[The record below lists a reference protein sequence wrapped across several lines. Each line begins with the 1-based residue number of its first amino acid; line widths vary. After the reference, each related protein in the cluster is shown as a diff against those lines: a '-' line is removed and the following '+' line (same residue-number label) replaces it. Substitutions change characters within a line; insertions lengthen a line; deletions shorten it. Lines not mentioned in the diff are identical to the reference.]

1 MVKLK
6 KILFATLVAVCSFTN
21 VMLASA
27 QINGTMLSATPN
39 SGFVEDDDDDVIDE
53 LWGTPIL
60 AYGGSLSPEQLEET
74 KAIFGIT
81 NSQFDSVAVTGEDLV
96 RFLRGGNPN
105 ANMYSSALIT
115 KGTTGSGTAVS
126 IMTPDKITRVTE
138 EQYTNAMITAG
149 ITDSIVYVASPVPVT
164 GESALTGIYK
174 AYADRGTDLE
184 QDRMEV
190 AQQELET
197 TSSIANEHA
206 ENEDFDST
214 DLDNALID
222 IKLALADIKERD
234 GETASDAKVA
244 EVVQDALKKNNLDQI
259 ITSTQAESLAN
270 FARNFQNTSAI
281 DSAQVR
287 EQLEGLANN
296 IAGGLRQIRDAAEGT
311 GLWTQIQNGVSRLVQ
326 MARNFFSR

>member
-1 MVKLK
+1 MK
-6 KILFATLVAVCSFTN
+6 KIFMASLVAIFSLTN

-27 QINGTMLSATPN
+27 QINGTALSATP
-39 SGFVEDDDDDVIDE
+39 EDNDDVIDE

-60 AYGGSLSPEQLEET
+60 AYGGSLSTEQLEQT
-74 KAIFGIT
+74 KAIFQIT
-81 NSQFDSVAVTGEDLV
+81 NKQYDSVAVTGEDLV

-115 KGTTGSGTAVS
+115 KGTTGSGTVVS
-126 IMTPDKITRVTE
+126 IMTPENITRVTE

-149 ITDSIVYVASPVPVT
+149 ITDSIVYVASPVRVT

-174 AYADRGTDLE
+174 AYSDRGIELE

-197 TSSIANEHA
+197 TSNIANELA
-206 ENEDFDST
+206 EHEDFDST

-222 IKLALADIKERD
+222 IKLKLADIKERD
-234 GETASDAKVA
+234 GETASDAKVT
-244 EVVQDALKKNNLDQI
+244 EVVQEALKNNNLDQMM
-259 ITSTQAESLAN
+259 TSTQAESIAS

-281 DSAQVR
+281 DSTQVR
-287 EQLEGLANN
+287 DQLEGLAND
-296 IAGGLRQIRDAAEGT
+296 ITGGLRQIRDAAEGT
-311 GLWTQIQNGVSRLVQ
+311 GLWTQIQNGLSRFMQMVRNAVSRL
-326 MARNFFSR
+326 